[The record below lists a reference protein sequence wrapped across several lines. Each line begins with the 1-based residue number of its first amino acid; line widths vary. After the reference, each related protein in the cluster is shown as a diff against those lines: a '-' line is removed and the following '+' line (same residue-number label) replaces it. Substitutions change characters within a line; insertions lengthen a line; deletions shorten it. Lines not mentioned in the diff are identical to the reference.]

1 MRLSDWQAQVQAYL
15 LSPDAQ
21 PNPALQAS
29 LLGSAAL
36 SAEQGLAIYHNAYRA
51 RLLEALRGDFPAVHG
66 WLGDDEFDTLAL
78 SYLDA
83 HPSQH
88 FSLRWLGAQLSAF
101 IDGYLIPAQAAPLS
115 ELAQLEW
122 AFTLAFDAP
131 EGQPLSLTQVAELP
145 AEAWPTLQARLLPSV
160 QWLECRHNSLA
171 IWRACKEQGDFPGSQ
186 PLAEAQTCVIW
197 RDQLITRYR
206 SLAVDEAA
214 ALQGMAVQGWC
225 FAELCGELAH
235 LGEQAPVQA
244 VSWLRQWLADGLL
257 QRVDSAQPLPA

>member
-21 PNPALQAS
+21 PNPELQAS

-51 RLLEALRGDFPAVHG
+51 RLLEALRGDYPAVHG
-66 WLGDDEFDTLAL
+66 WLGDEEFDALAL
-78 SYLDA
+78 AYFTA

-88 FSLRWLGAQLSAF
+88 FSLRWLGAKLAAF
-101 IDGYLIPAQAAPLS
+101 IDGYLIPTQASPLS
-115 ELAQLEW
+115 ELARLEW

-131 EGQPLSLTQVAELP
+131 EGQPLSLAQMAELP
-145 AEAWPTLQARLLPSV
+145 AEDWPTLQVRLLPSV
-160 QWLECRHNSLA
+160 QWLAFRHNSLA

-186 PLAEAQTCVIW
+186 SLAEVNTCVVW

-206 SLAVDEAA
+206 SLAADEAT
-214 ALQGMAVQGWC
+214 ALRGMTEQGWT
-225 FAELCGELAH
+225 FAELCAQLSER
-235 LGEQAPVQA
+235 GEQAPLQA
-244 VSWLRQWLADGLL
+244 VTWLRQWLGDGLL
-257 QRVDSAQPLPA
+257 QQHAMD